1 MPPSAVDE
9 KIDTLAKSIKL
20 LSSEVSTDEPSRKML
35 LQILKQ
41 ATARVEA
48 PMETI
53 WGMMMS
59 VRPCASSCIEK
70 LTLLQLNAPAAL
82 EALLQ
87 MGVVQDLSTAGE
99 PKTAKELSL
108 SCGGDELLIGTSI
121 NRIRKAGLHAA

>member
-20 LSSEVSTDEPSRKML
+20 LSSEVSTDEPSRKIL

-59 VRPCASSCIEK
+59 VRPSASPR
-70 LTLLQLNAPAAL
+70 A
-82 EALLQ
+82 
-87 MGVVQDLSTAGE
+87 
-99 PKTAKELSL
+99 
-108 SCGGDELLIGTSI
+108 
-121 NRIRKAGLHAA
+121 